1 LLFMKWF
8 YFSFFQCKYRY
19 RTRFYSIFYSID
31 SFDCFYFSHFQEK
44 YLNKNNTYFYYS
56 YNIIFFLLEQF
67 GLIVEHEKMEV
78 FYFSRLHGIFDPSS
92 LDFSQIEGLILHPK
106 ELWKYLRFIF
116 NKKLTFHQHI
126 KYYANK
132 ALSIVI
138 CIKMLGNSMHRLL
151 LYQKYLCYKSCI
163 LFIIFYSFPLWY
175 YNKVP
180 LSYLLNVLNKMQ

>member
-1 LLFMKWF
+1 MKWF
-8 YFSFFQCKYRY
+8 YFSFFQYKYRY
-19 RTRFYSIFYSID
+19 RTRFYSIFYFID

-44 YLNKNNTYFYYS
+44 FLNKNNTYFYYS
-56 YNIIFFLLEQF
+56 YNIISFLLEQF
-67 GLIVEHEKMEV
+67 GLIVEHEKIEV
-78 FYFSRLHGIFDPSS
+78 FYFSRLHGIFDPPS
-92 LDFSQIEGLILHPK
+92 LDLSQIKGLILHSK

-116 NKKLTFHQHI
+116 DKKLTFHQNI

-138 CIKMLGNSMHRLL
+138 CIKMLGNSMYRLL

-163 LFIIFYSFPLWY
+163 LPIILYSFPLWY

-180 LSYLLNVLNKMQ
+180 LSYLLSVLNKMQ